1 MDRQSDFSSRRRA
14 FLGGVSLSVGG
25 VAMATLLPSSL
36 LQAAPVGPRCGA
48 HDPCGDWQL
57 DDICNSYPPYAFRI
71 DTGTPRHVRV
81 SAACESADR
90 HWVG

>member
-1 MDRQSDFSSRRRA
+1 MDRQSDFSSQRRA

-36 LQAAPVGPRCGA
+36 LQAAPAGLRCRA

-57 DDICNSYPPYAFRI
+57 DDICNSYPPYAFRV
-71 DTGTPRHVRV
+71 DTGIPLHVRV
-81 SAACESADR
+81 STGYDAADR